1 MQNVLLSASVCTL
14 NGAVINLPNAG
25 NICVYAAK
33 TSGASPDP
41 DTISLTAI
49 YAYNVLGISGTLT
62 VASQGTFPLD

>member
-1 MQNVLLSASVCTL
+1 VLPSASVRTL
-14 NGAVINLPNAG
+14 NSAVISPPDAG

-33 TSGASPDP
+33 TSGVSPDP
-41 DTISLTAI
+41 IALTAI